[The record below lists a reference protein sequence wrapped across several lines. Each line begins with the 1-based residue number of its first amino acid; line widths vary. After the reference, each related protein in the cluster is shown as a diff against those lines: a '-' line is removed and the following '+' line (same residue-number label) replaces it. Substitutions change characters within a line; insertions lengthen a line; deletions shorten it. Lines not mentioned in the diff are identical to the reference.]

1 MARRIVRGR
10 VFFPEFADFL
20 LFGEVTLKVP
30 PFLLRDGCSD
40 ALKINICS
48 PSSVACDIMSCDAGA
63 DSVWAGVSTW
73 FISGD

>member
-1 MARRIVRGR
+1 MCRMCPFFNLLLALGGVMARRIVRGR

-48 PSSVACDIMSCDAGA
+48 PSSVGLRYHEL
-63 DSVWAGVSTW
+63 
-73 FISGD
+73 